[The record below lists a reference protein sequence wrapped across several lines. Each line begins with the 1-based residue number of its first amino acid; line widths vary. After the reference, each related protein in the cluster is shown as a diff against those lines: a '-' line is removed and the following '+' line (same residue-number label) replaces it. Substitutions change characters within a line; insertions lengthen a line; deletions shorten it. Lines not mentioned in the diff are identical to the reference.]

1 MPSRIPEIYRL
12 PFSGVGFNHNP
23 NIDEIPPTSLVYPS
37 RNMNLNKNGAESRG
51 GTSKIDSA
59 KYGGAEIMGGRDY
72 TLADATQFR
81 VVVTTDGK
89 IWKDTT
95 TTIHTGWTAGQY
107 VHFEVYNFKLYIS
120 NGVDVPQVWDGAAG
134 ATTDLGSTGETA
146 PGACTGAL
154 AGAGAGN
161 VDDGTH
167 SYKIT
172 FLNIH
177 GETEGG
183 ASSNVVTVAD
193 KATDGKIS
201 LTAIPTGPT
210 GITSRKIYRTVA
222 GDTGNHKLVATLSDN
237 TTTTYTDNTADA
249 GLGADVPTTNTA
261 ALRPTDW
268 TGSNHPQVLILHGK
282 GNSEALWAFGVAS
295 KPNIVYASK
304 ANDGIS
310 EADFSD
316 SQVSAIAVG
325 SGTITGGIE
334 FGDRLMVWD
343 RLRSYVIDDTDLNRD
358 NWGYAPSQFESG
370 LADFKL
376 VVKTENDVVCMQED
390 GTIYSATAVQAYG
403 DYKMASITKP
413 AYIDE
418 WIREYIDLTKI
429 EQFHMQYDPTLR
441 CIKVFMVYKGDTSV
455 KMALPFFIDNGPEK
469 GWGPPHDNKS
479 FASGYDATCSF
490 VYRVSAGDFKIYTG
504 DDSGNVWELETTSK
518 NDDSN
523 GFSEWG
529 RTPRLLFENSR
540 ITKRYMRGWLLTRAE
555 GSYNISIDITVF
567 DSAGTPKVKSISV
580 SLNTGQAVWGAVNW
594 GGFSWA
600 DAEAIIDQVYN
611 INRIGK
617 RIQFDFY
624 NNNANEPFFLSSNL
638 TDFRFLGARVN

>member
-1 MPSRIPEIYRL
+1 MAGRTPETYRL

-23 NIDEIPPTSLVYPS
+23 NVDEIPPTSLVYPS
-37 RNMNLNKNGAESRG
+37 RNVNLNKNGVEARG
-51 GTSKIDSA
+51 GTSKVDSA
-59 KYGGAEIMGGRDY
+59 KYGGAEVMGGRDY
-72 TLADATQFR
+72 ELADETQFR

-89 IWKDTT
+89 IWKNTT
-95 TTIHTGWTAGQY
+95 TTIHTGWTAGRY

-146 PGACTGAL
+146 PTACTGAL

-183 ASSNVVTVAD
+183 ATSNVVTVAD
-193 KATDGKIS
+193 KSADGQID

-222 GDTGNHKLVATLSDN
+222 GDAGNHKLVATLSDN

-261 ALRPTDW
+261 ALLPTDW
-268 TGSNHPQVLILHGK
+268 TGPNHPQVLILHGK
-282 GNSEALWAFGVAS
+282 GNSEALWALGVAS

-316 SQVSAIAVG
+316 SQVDTIPVG
-325 SGTITGGIE
+325 SGTLTGGIE
-334 FGDRLMVWD
+334 FGDNLLVWD
-343 RLRSYVIDDTDLNRD
+343 RLRSYVIDDTNLDRTK
-358 NWGYAPSQFESG
+358 WGYAPSQFKSG

-376 VVKTENDVVCMQED
+376 VVKTENDIYCVQED
-390 GTIYSATAVQAYG
+390 GTVYSATAVQAYG

-429 EQFHMQYDPTLR
+429 NQFHMQYDPTLR
-441 CIKVFMVYKGDTSV
+441 CIKIFMVYKGDSSV
-455 KMALPFFIDNGPEK
+455 KMALTYFIDNGPEK
-469 GWGPPHDNKS
+469 GWGPPHDNKD

-490 VYRVSAGDFKIYTG
+490 VYRVSAGEYKIYTG
-504 DDSGNVWELETTSK
+504 DDSGNVWELETANK

-523 GFSEWG
+523 GFSEWA

-540 ITKRYMRGWLLTRAE
+540 ITKRYMKGWLLTRAE
-555 GSYNISIDITVF
+555 GNYSVNIDITVF
-567 DSAGTPKVKSISV
+567 DSAGNPKVKSITV
-580 SLNTGQAVWGAVNW
+580 SLDSGQAVWGAVNW
-594 GGFSWA
+594 GAFTWA
-600 DAEAIIDQVYN
+600 DAEAIIDHVYN

-638 TDFRFLGARVN
+638 TDFRFLGARIG